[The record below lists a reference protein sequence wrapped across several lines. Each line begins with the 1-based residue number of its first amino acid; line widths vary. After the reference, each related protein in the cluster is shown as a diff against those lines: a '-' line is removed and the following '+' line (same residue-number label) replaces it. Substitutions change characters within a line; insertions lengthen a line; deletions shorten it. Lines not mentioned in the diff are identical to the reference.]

1 MSKLLNIIF
10 LSLFLVLSTQ
20 SCKAQQTPETV
31 KVDGD
36 KYYVH
41 IVKSGQTLYAISKK
55 YAIDVAE
62 IKKANPELDIEGLK
76 IGQSVLIP
84 KDEVDRRE
92 FKKSDVSISGDTIFH
107 KVVKKETLYS
117 LSKKYGLGIDQ
128 ILKINPIVEK
138 EGLETGM
145 TVKIP
150 YKSGKSIETEELEKP
165 REDSLRLHV
174 VQPKETL
181 FSLSKEYGVSIDS
194 IQIINDGLQEGL
206 KVGTTIRIPKSNPK
220 FAEFEKQDSIIQDS
234 LKEVNWVQTK
244 PFEIAV
250 FLPLKLWQADTLDSL
265 GSDVKEL
272 MIDNTSKIA
281 LNFYRGLKMAVDTLN
296 ERGVSANIHVYD
308 TGGEVDT
315 LKSKVENDTLQYN
328 LVIGPMFRS
337 NFEWLVKHYDTL
349 NIPMVS
355 PVPISSKFLLSKDNV
370 VKVHPGSG
378 AQMVRLAQYIGNTHS
393 DSNLVLWNSSRFSD
407 RNLVKIARKHINQC
421 VGQLGHDSVME
432 MSAYTPSKSRIFTTF
447 KDSTHYTLFVP
458 SKEQAYISQLITS
471 LNDLYLSDKGVTFT
485 IFGLNEWAG
494 YDNLEIT
501 SYQNLD
507 IHIPTPRYVEYD
519 SPAVISVLK
528 DYRELYGV
536 DPDEFALLGYDV
548 SHYFITLLDEYGPYM
563 LSHLEKSNKNG
574 LNVKFNF
581 VKLGAES
588 GYENQA
594 IYIFRYKNFE
604 KDRVH

>member
-165 REDSLRLHV
+165 REDSLRLHI

-181 FSLSKEYGVSIDS
+181 YSLSKEYDVSIDS

-315 LKSKVENDTLQYN
+315 LKSKVENDTLQYD

-507 IHIPTPRYVEYD
+507 IHIPTPRYLEYD
-519 SPAVISVLK
+519 SPAFISVLK
-528 DYRELYGV
+528 DYRKLYGV

-574 LNVKFNF
+574 LSVKFNF

-594 IYIFRYKNFE
+594 IYIFRYKNYE

>member
-1 MSKLLNIIF
+1 MSKSLNIIL
-10 LSLFLVLSTQ
+10 LSLFFALSIQ

-31 KVDGD
+31 KVNGE

-41 IVKSGQTLYAISKK
+41 IVEKGQTLYAISKK
-55 YAIDVAE
+55 YAIDVEE
-62 IKKANPELDIEGLK
+62 IKKANPELNIEGLK

-84 KDEVDRRE
+84 RDEVDRRE
-92 FKKSDVSISGDTIFH
+92 FKKSDVSISGDTIYH

-117 LSKKYGLGIDQ
+117 LSKKYGLEIDE
-128 ILKINPIVEK
+128 ILKINPLVEK

-165 REDSLRLHV
+165 REDSLRLHI

-181 FSLSKEYGVSIDS
+181 YSLSKEYDVSIDS

-250 FLPLKLWQADTLDSL
+250 YLPLKLWQADTLDSL
-265 GSDVKEL
+265 DSAVKEL

-296 ERGVSANIHVYD
+296 KRGVSANMHIYD
-308 TGGEVDT
+308 TGGEVEI
-315 LKSKVENDTLQYN
+315 LKRKVENDSLQYD

-349 NIPMVS
+349 DIPMVS

-370 VKVHPGSG
+370 VKVYPGSG
-378 AQMVRLAQYIGNTHS
+378 AQMVRLAQYIGNRYI

-407 RNLVKIARKHINQC
+407 RNLVDIARKNLNQC
-421 VGQLGHDSVME
+421 VGLLGHDSVTE
-432 MSAYTPSKSRIFTTF
+432 MSAYTPSKSRIFSTF

-458 SKEQAYISQLITS
+458 SKEQAYISQFITS
-471 LNDLYLSDKGVTFT
+471 LNDLCLSGKGVTFT
-485 IFGLNEWAG
+485 VFGLNEWAG

-501 SYQNLD
+501 SYQNLN

-519 SPAVISVLK
+519 SPAVIKVLK
-528 DYRELYGV
+528 KYRKSYGI

-563 LSHLEKSNKNG
+563 LNHLEKSNKNG
-574 LNVKFNF
+574 LSVKFNF

-594 IYIFRYKNFE
+594 IYIYRYKNYE

>member
-165 REDSLRLHV
+165 REDSLRLHI

-181 FSLSKEYGVSIDS
+181 YSLSKEYDVSIDS

-315 LKSKVENDTLQYN
+315 LKSKVENDTLLYD

-458 SKEQAYISQLITS
+458 SKEQAYISQFITS

-507 IHIPTPRYVEYD
+507 IHIPTPRYLEYD

-528 DYRELYGV
+528 DYRKLYGV

-574 LNVKFNF
+574 LSVKFNF

-594 IYIFRYKNFE
+594 IYIFRYKNYE